1 MASIYF
7 KHQGNARCISQ
18 VEKAKTKMNKNGFSK
33 LMDFFALEW
42 IVRI

>member
-1 MASIYF
+1 MQDVS
-7 KHQGNARCISQ
+7 CITGW
-18 VEKAKTKMNKNGFSK
+18 KAKTKMNKNGFSK